1 MYEMV
6 ISIVITLLIVILI
19 IISRII
25 HNRGDYKDGGGTK
38 IGGIERI
45 SFFSPANDKAGFR
58 GERIVN
64 YHLRPLLRK
73 DEYLLV
79 NLLVPVKNGH
89 YIEIDCIMISRKGIF
104 CIETKKWVGHI
115 SGNDEDEY
123 WIQRYDDP
131 YKRDKQHRNPVK
143 QNLMH
148 CFVLKRAIKNDYNIE
163 CAVIFA
169 KLEDGTRINSNYTY
183 SVREFKAYYRNQEDN
198 KLSIDEIKRLCQE
211 LSCYIA
217 TPEQLK
223 EYRKNANNRY
233 IDM

>member
-1 MYEMV
+1 
-6 ISIVITLLIVILI
+6 
-19 IISRII
+19 
-25 HNRGDYKDGGGTK
+25 
-38 IGGIERI
+38 
-45 SFFSPANDKAGFR
+45 
-58 GERIVN
+58 
-64 YHLRPLLRK
+64 
-73 DEYLLV
+73 
-79 NLLVPVKNGH
+79 
-89 YIEIDCIMISRKGIF
+89 MISRKGIF

-198 KLSIDEIKRLCQE
+198 KLSICLLYTSPSPRD
-211 LSCYIA
+211 A
-217 TPEQLK
+217 
-223 EYRKNANNRY
+223 
-233 IDM
+233 